1 MAGGDMMAM
10 INAIWPFILMGGI
23 FYFILWRPQK
33 KEQQKRQNMLESL
46 KKGDKI
52 ITIGGMYGTITN
64 ISEKKVTVEV
74 AENVEINFV
83 RSAISGFQDPS
94 KNTGDK

>member
-23 FYFILWRPQK
+23 FYFMLWRPQK
-33 KEQQKRQNMLESL
+33 KEQQKRQNMLEYL

>member
-10 INAIWPFILMGGI
+10 INAIWPFILMSGI
-23 FYFILWRPQK
+23 FYFMLWRPQK

>member
-23 FYFILWRPQK
+23 FYFMLWRPQK
-33 KEQQKRQNMLESL
+33 KEQQKRQSMLESL
-46 KKGDKI
+46 KKGEKI

>member
-23 FYFILWRPQK
+23 FYFMLWRPQK